1 MDHRK
6 ALSLMLTSRYAE
18 EGIEELA
25 SKDLVWGTYHLSIG
39 QEASHIG
46 VCMALEDG
54 DVVVPTH
61 RCHGYNIGR
70 GSSLFR
76 FFSEILG
83 SRHGL
88 CRGIGG
94 SMHMTDMEHGNLG
107 SSAVVGS
114 GIAIAGGVAL
124 AMKRQG
130 KPNIAVAVFGDG
142 AASRGTLH
150 EMMNMASIWDLP
162 LLFVLENNHYGMSAS
177 ASRMISTDSIYKRAA
192 GYSIGSSKVDG
203 NDIMAVY
210 SAVRNAREYIT
221 GSHRPYFIELETYR
235 MCGHSRSDRNIYRTR
250 EEEEA
255 WRERDPIVRFSERLV
270 REGILS
276 AEDIRK
282 ADEEAHMAV
291 RSAMDEALRSKDE
304 VLSAEELSALSSQS
318 ISSAAARESGKTHC
332 GTYRE
337 AIREAISE
345 IFSTDP
351 SSFLMGE
358 DIGEYGGCF
367 GVTGDLYRRFPG
379 QILETPVSEEAFTDM
394 AVGAAAM
401 GEHPIAEL
409 MYGDFSTLASDAM
422 INHASKLRFMSGGQL
437 SCPMILRAPM
447 GGGTG
452 HGAQHTQSLENMFRV
467 PGLIVM
473 APSDARSAKAL
484 LKGAALSS
492 DPVVFIEHKALY
504 GEEGEIGDSDDIIP
518 PGRAIV
524 RGSGSDLL
532 VISYSHAFQTAW
544 KALSEYRNRIT
555 FLDLATIHPLD
566 EDAIAG
572 AYRRIGKALIVQ
584 DTPLPGSVGES
595 VLRVISG
602 LGMKVDARLV
612 SALDM
617 PVPVSKELESSVFPD
632 REAVLKAAFSLGL

>member
-210 SAVRNAREYIT
+210 SAVRNAKEYIT

-235 MCGHSRSDRNIYRTR
+235 MCGHSRSDRNI
-250 EEEEA
+250 
-255 WRERDPIVRFSERLV
+255 
-270 REGILS
+270 
-276 AEDIRK
+276 
-282 ADEEAHMAV
+282 
-291 RSAMDEALRSKDE
+291 
-304 VLSAEELSALSSQS
+304 
-318 ISSAAARESGKTHC
+318 
-332 GTYRE
+332 
-337 AIREAISE
+337 
-345 IFSTDP
+345 
-351 SSFLMGE
+351 
-358 DIGEYGGCF
+358 
-367 GVTGDLYRRFPG
+367 
-379 QILETPVSEEAFTDM
+379 
-394 AVGAAAM
+394 
-401 GEHPIAEL
+401 
-409 MYGDFSTLASDAM
+409 
-422 INHASKLRFMSGGQL
+422 
-437 SCPMILRAPM
+437 
-447 GGGTG
+447 
-452 HGAQHTQSLENMFRV
+452 
-467 PGLIVM
+467 
-473 APSDARSAKAL
+473 
-484 LKGAALSS
+484 
-492 DPVVFIEHKALY
+492 
-504 GEEGEIGDSDDIIP
+504 
-518 PGRAIV
+518 
-524 RGSGSDLL
+524 
-532 VISYSHAFQTAW
+532 
-544 KALSEYRNRIT
+544 
-555 FLDLATIHPLD
+555 
-566 EDAIAG
+566 
-572 AYRRIGKALIVQ
+572 
-584 DTPLPGSVGES
+584 
-595 VLRVISG
+595 
-602 LGMKVDARLV
+602 
-612 SALDM
+612 
-617 PVPVSKELESSVFPD
+617 
-632 REAVLKAAFSLGL
+632 